1 MPNEFNETTILDDQ
15 TLNFGTS
22 KDFKFKYD
30 SADNRLEIL
39 DTSDTVIA
47 HLSTAGALTVVGPV
61 SLSDDVTVGK
71 FMKRTKT
78 TATIAS
84 GAITAASSWMQIDT
98 EGAASTDNL
107 DTISGGEDG
116 AEIILRTISSSRD
129 VVVRHLGGG
138 TGNIR
143 LSGATDYTLPNTSS
157 TLTLLYDSGLSLWV
171 ETARSAN

>member
-71 FMKRTKT
+71 FIKRTKT

-84 GAITAASSWMQIDT
+84 GAITAASSWIVVDT
-98 EGAASTDNL
+98 EGAASTDDL
-107 DTISGGEDG
+107 DTISG
-116 AEIILRTISSSRD
+116 AENYAQITIRTANSARD
-129 VVVRHLGGG
+129 VVVRHIGGG
-138 TGNIR
+138 TGNLR
-143 LSGATDYTLPNTSS
+143 LAGQTDVTLPNSSS
-157 TLTLLYDSGLSLWV
+157 TITLTYEPDLSLWL
-171 ETARSAN
+171 ETGRSIN